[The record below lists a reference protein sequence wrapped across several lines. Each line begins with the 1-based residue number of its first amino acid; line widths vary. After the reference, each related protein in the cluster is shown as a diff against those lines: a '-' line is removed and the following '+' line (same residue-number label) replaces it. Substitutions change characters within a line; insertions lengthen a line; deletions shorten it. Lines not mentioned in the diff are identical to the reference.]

1 MALPYY
7 THASGL
13 PANQTRALAAQVRDE
28 LDQIAASFNLLPIPS
43 AIIGGISSYAVDT
56 GAANAYVISIAPAT
70 LIAYTDGMT
79 LLFKASNANTGAS
92 TINLNSLGLRTIVR
106 PDGTSLV
113 ADDIYAGQICQISY
127 NATTSQ
133 FQLAITPLAAV
144 YQAQGYATAA
154 AGSAS
159 AAATSASA
167 ASSSATL
174 ASQWATSL
182 SLVDGSNYGA
192 KKYALDAA
200 TSASNAS
207 TSASNAATSES
218 NAATSAS
225 NAAASA
231 ILAAQVFTGTSTTSL
246 TIGAG
251 VQNLTTQTGKT
262 WVVGQILFLSR
273 TSDPTATY
281 MRGSITAYNSGTGA
295 MTFVADDVSG
305 SGTYTDWTL
314 GIGGAKGASGT
325 RPLVIV
331 TGTSQNAV
339 SNTDYA
345 LSNVAA
351 TTLTLPASPANNDIV
366 GVVPINGLK
375 TNVVARNGNLLIG
388 LAEDMTINNQYAP
401 VYFRFISGTGWRF
414 A

>member
-79 LLFKASNANTGAS
+79 LLFKATNANTGAS
-92 TINLNSLGLRTIVR
+92 TINLNSLGLKSIVR

-113 ADDIYAGQICQISY
+113 ADDIVAGQICQISY

-133 FQLAITPLAAV
+133 FQLALTPLAAV
-144 YQAQGYATAA
+144 YQAQSFATAASGSASAA

-159 AAATSASA
+159 AASGSASA

-192 KKYALDAA
+192 KKYALDAN

-207 TSASNAATSES
+207 TSASNAATS
-218 NAATSAS
+218 AS

-231 ILAAQVFTGTSTTSL
+231 TLAAQTFNGTSTTSL
-246 TIGAG
+246 TIGTG
-251 VQNLTTQTGKT
+251 NQSLTTQTGKA

-273 TSDPTATY
+273 TSAPTTTY
-281 MRGSITAYNSGTGA
+281 MRGAITAYNSGSGA
-295 MTFVADDVSG
+295 LSFTADDVAG
-305 SGTYTDWTL
+305 SGTFTDWTL
-314 GIGGAKGASGT
+314 GLGGAKGANGA
-325 RPLVIV
+325 RPLVTV
-331 TGTSQNAV
+331 SGTTQNAL

-351 TTLTLPASPANNDIV
+351 TTLTLPASPSNNDIV
-366 GVVPINGLK
+366 GVIPINGLL
-375 TNVVARNGNLLIG
+375 TNIVARNGNPLIG
-388 LAEDMTINNQYAP
+388 LSEDLTLNNQYAP
-401 VYFRFISGTGWRF
+401 VYFRFITGTGWRF